1 MIERGVLGPL
11 PNLGLMMTILVAI
24 VLLGSLL
31 AVWYL
36 DRPAGRFGELLRRQ
50 FVMGVPWG
58 TLVVV
63 GLVLT
68 VYLFLQGGWD
78 RWYNPMTVPFRS
90 WSYFYPLGVITA
102 PFSHMGA
109 GHLLGNLFGTIIFAP
124 IAEYAWGHFPTGR
137 GQETFR
143 SWRRNPWIRAL
154 VLFPAGV
161 IGVGLATSLFSLGP
175 VIGFSGVVFAFAG
188 FAIVRYPLTTV
199 VAALGGPSTISL
211 LYRALRNPSLT
222 ASPSPRPPTTPWW
235 AEIAIQGHAIGL
247 LIGVLLGV
255 VILWRRGVRPDAW
268 RVWVA
273 VLIFAA
279 DEALWAV
286 YWYRGNETYVLFRG
300 PGVVLIALLAVV
312 VTLAVATSDRE
323 VVGSLSSRQV
333 WMSVLLLS
341 AAALTGPAIA
351 TNFITVGSASPPDT
365 TVEVRDYTVFYAE
378 DVENQM
384 VSVVEVEAFG
394 ESTTVNTSGLIV
406 TNERRNIWTQQ
417 VSKARIAFIGRGS
430 VTVGGIG
437 WRERVS
443 ATRRGWST
451 TGGGTAYMVWLNPP
465 DEDSRLAF
473 ASEPATADPVIGGR
487 NISVVSREGSFYLEV
502 TRNNSS
508 VGDVRIEELS
518 ASESIHNRTA
528 AVSVE
533 ELRFL
538 RVGDKIYAINN
549 GTIVRVANKESYR
562 N

>member
-1 MIERGVLGPL
+1 M
-11 PNLGLMMTILVAI
+11 
-24 VLLGSLL
+24 
-31 AVWYL
+31 
-36 DRPAGRFGELLRRQ
+36 
-50 FVMGVPWG
+50 
-58 TLVVV
+58 
-63 GLVLT
+63 
-68 VYLFLQGGWD
+68 
-78 RWYNPMTVPFRS
+78 
-90 WSYFYPLGVITA
+90 
-102 PFSHMGA
+102 
-109 GHLLGNLFGTIIFAP
+109 
-124 IAEYAWGHFPTGR
+124 
-137 GQETFR
+137 
-143 SWRRNPWIRAL
+143 
-154 VLFPAGV
+154 
-161 IGVGLATSLFSLGP
+161 GVGLATSLFSLGP